1 MDFSLKSLCWFGAML
16 AVAAAGIFQV
26 IDQASMIVL
35 TVALLVTGRGSLC
48 GCRLPW
54 RSKRA

>member
-1 MDFSLKSLCWFGAML
+1 MDFSLKSLWWLGAMI

-26 IDQASMIVL
+26 IDQASMIAL
-35 TVALLVTGRGSLC
+35 TAALLVAGRGSLC